1 MLEWVQYPEDTEAT
15 RTAYTYDEMYRL
27 TSTQVTTDQN
37 STLTA
42 RYTYADDQ
50 LSKLTTASTIYG
62 FAYGDFGLRSR
73 VSVGTHTLA
82 QYTYSE
88 RNNFLERLDY
98 GNGDRVQYEYDK
110 QGRVTSQTY
119 EDGDT
124 VTYRYDNN
132 GALASVTDSATGRT
146 LSEVCVQR

>member
-1 MLEWVQYPEDTEAT
+1 MKKYSPWLVSCVKSRKPCALSHATTFTGEAPVFQLENWG
-15 RTAYTYDEMYRL
+15 
-27 TSTQVTTDQN
+27 N
-37 STLTA
+37 SYVSS
-42 RYTYADDQ
+42 R
-50 LSKLTTASTIYG
+50 
-62 FAYGDFGLRSR
+62 LRSGVFIGNR
-73 VSVGTHTLA
+73 MLA
-82 QYTYSE
+82 KYTYSE